1 MNFELGIEGSKPI
14 HCNED
19 RLEDG
24 YNTTKT
30 LVKYGTVKVEVYL
43 NNRHLKTFVNNRLN
57 GISTNCLIM

>member
-19 RLEDG
+19 RLEDV
-24 YNTTKT
+24 YTTKT
-30 LVKYGTVKVEVYL
+30 LVKYGTDKVEVYL

-57 GISTNCLIM
+57 GIGRTA